1 LISSGFL
8 TTLGGFTRGERE
20 NKLFNREQTRRRDHM
35 KASLLCVLVLAFLVP
50 PLCGFYTWEHFAD
63 PGPMAQSL
71 SEYFEPGAVQ
81 PSEPMPIKQII
92 GLVIAGLALFVILLF
107 VFSFLMGPGERIR
120 EKISETS
127 DPFFTIVLILL
138 VVLLLAMVQN
148 YYNEILDWLKTV
160 VSSG

>member
-1 LISSGFL
+1 
-8 TTLGGFTRGERE
+8 
-20 NKLFNREQTRRRDHM
+20 M
-35 KASLLCVLVLAFLVP
+35 KASLLCVLVLVSLFPSLS
-50 PLCGFYTWEHFAD
+50 GISTWGHFAN

-71 SEYFEPGAVQ
+71 SEYFEPGTLKV
-81 PSEPMPIKQII
+81 SEPMPIKQII
-92 GLVIAGLALFVILLF
+92 GLVIAGLASFVILLF

-120 EKISETS
+120 EKMSETS

-138 VVLLLAMVQN
+138 IVLFLAMVQN

>member
-1 LISSGFL
+1 
-8 TTLGGFTRGERE
+8 
-20 NKLFNREQTRRRDHM
+20 M
-35 KASLLCVLVLAFLVP
+35 KAGLLCVLVMVSLFP
-50 PLCGFYTWEHFAD
+50 PLSGSCIWEHFAN

-71 SEYFEPGAVQ
+71 SEYFEPGALKA
-81 PSEPMPIKQII
+81 SEPLPVKQIM

-120 EKISETS
+120 EKMSETS

-138 VVLLLAMVQN
+138 VVLFLAMVQN